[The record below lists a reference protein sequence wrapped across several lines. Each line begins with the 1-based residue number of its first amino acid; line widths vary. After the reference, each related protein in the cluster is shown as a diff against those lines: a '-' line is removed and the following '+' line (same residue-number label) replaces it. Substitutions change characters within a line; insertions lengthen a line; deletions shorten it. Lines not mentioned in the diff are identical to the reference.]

1 MSTKVL
7 VMSARPGKIVASLI
21 YHSII
26 RENLIYDLMQNL
38 QEFLEKYPRSYEEG
52 TMTDT
57 VVETTAPKSVGPGK
71 VKSIALNIIP
81 PALFGA
87 LVLGGWYFIPM

>member
-1 MSTKVL
+1 
-7 VMSARPGKIVASLI
+7 
-21 YHSII
+21 
-26 RENLIYDLMQNL
+26 
-38 QEFLEKYPRSYEEG
+38 
-52 TMTDT
+52 MTDT

-87 LVLGGWYFIPM
+87 LVLGLVFYFVCNAVRKQKVLLRPLTRC